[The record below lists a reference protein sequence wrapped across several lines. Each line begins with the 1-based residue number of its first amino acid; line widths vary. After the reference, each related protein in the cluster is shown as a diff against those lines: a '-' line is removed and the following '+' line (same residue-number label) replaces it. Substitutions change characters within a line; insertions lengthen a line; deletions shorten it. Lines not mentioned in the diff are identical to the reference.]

1 MVYISHHFP
10 KKSDHYHEYI
20 IVSLI
25 YGKRPRLLLDVYC
38 CEETP
43 PESVYPLVLLSLLVT
58 FFGNSI
64 DWMTTSDR
72 LRGDFV
78 KSGYS
83 ALEVTWPDSWCCQV
97 TFTHKSQQCRMKT
110 INPLKHTTLKDLSNT
125 LSYFL
130 VTWDSDPS

>member
-1 MVYISHHFP
+1 MRN
-10 KKSDHYHEYI
+10 DN
-20 IVSLI
+20 
-25 YGKRPRLLLDVYC
+25 VYC
-38 CEETP
+38 CKETP
-43 PESVYPLVLLSLLVT
+43 PKSVYPLFLLSLLVT

-83 ALEVTWPDSWCCQV
+83 ALEATWPDSWCCQV

-110 INPLKHTTLKDLSNT
+110 INPSKHTTLKDLSST

-130 VTWDSDPS
+130 VTWDSDSSYIIRFAILLPYWTLEKIKGAWSYLE